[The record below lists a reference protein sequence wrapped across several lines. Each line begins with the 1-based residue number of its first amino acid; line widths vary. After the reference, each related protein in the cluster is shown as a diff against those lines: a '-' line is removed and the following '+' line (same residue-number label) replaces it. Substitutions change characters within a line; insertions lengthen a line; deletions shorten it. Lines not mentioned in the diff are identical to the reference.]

1 MRPVVLGLGVALS
14 FLVTIGILWQLMP
27 YPRREID
34 YLIMG
39 GSATMVAMAVLFL
52 ALINT
57 SFKGSD
63 IFFRRRKD

>member
-1 MRPVVLGLGVALS
+1 MRPVVLGLGVAVC

-39 GSATMVAMAVLFL
+39 GAASMVAMAVLFI
-52 ALINT
+52 ALIKT
-57 SFKGSD
+57 SLKGSD